1 MVGRDQFFEQS
12 ALRTRC
18 RSAACLHLR
27 RRSRGSAAVGTCAP
41 ESSRAEVNKSS
52 ASKDLV
58 HVRPHPGPLSS
69 PPTGGAADRL
79 GETPWGNPHQDPDRG
94 VAPLVGS
101 FPTRPAPSQALTR
114 LRQRILHLRWQTY
127 PLRAPPSQL
136 ADSPWGGVLCAAHR
150 YQASHEAVNREDT
163 CPPQGATCDYF
174 LYFCTFTYRLC
185 MQCVC

>member
-79 GETPWGNPHQDPDRG
+79 GETPWGNPHQDPNRG

-136 ADSPWGGVLCAAHR
+136 ADFPWGGFLLPR
-150 YQASHEAVNREDT
+150 TGTRQATKQSTAKTPARHKAQRSNPGFVKNVR
-163 CPPQGATCDYF
+163 F
-174 LYFCTFTYRLC
+174 R
-185 MQCVC
+185 

>member
-1 MVGRDQFFEQS
+1 M
-12 ALRTRC
+12 
-18 RSAACLHLR
+18 
-27 RRSRGSAAVGTCAP
+27 
-41 ESSRAEVNKSS
+41 
-52 ASKDLV
+52 
-58 HVRPHPGPLSS
+58 RPHPGPLSS

-136 ADSPWGGVLCAAHR
+136 ADFPWGGVLCAAHR

-163 CPPQGATCDYF
+163 CPPQGAKVEFGYVKNVRF
-174 LYFCTFTYRLC
+174 R
-185 MQCVC
+185 